1 MIYNNKLPNNKASAT
16 YTASDPDK
24 RIPLKIS
31 IKISGLSCRHG
42 SQYRRVSTELRIAE
56 KKVFKDH
63 EADFDSIRIL
73 LSKTQRHKANW

>member
-31 IKISGLSCRHG
+31 IKIAGLSCRHG
-42 SQYRRVSTELRIAE
+42 FQYRRISIKLGIVE

-63 EADFDSIRIL
+63 ELAFL
-73 LSKTQRHKANW
+73 TQLEFRHQ